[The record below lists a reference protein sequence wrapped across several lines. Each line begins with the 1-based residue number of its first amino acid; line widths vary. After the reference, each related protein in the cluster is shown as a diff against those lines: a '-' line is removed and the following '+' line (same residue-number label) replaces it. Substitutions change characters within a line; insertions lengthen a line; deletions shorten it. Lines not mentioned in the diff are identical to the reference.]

1 MRYTLQRM
9 RSVLTTLL
17 LALALLRPACDA
29 IAQDSFIPE
38 APPETREDL
47 LKRITQRVPVMG
59 LAMAQDGVLASAGDV
74 LRVWDGIN
82 GGSLISLVGL
92 YPTPYRAA
100 AFSPDGTSV
109 VGLSLEG
116 EMNAWAI
123 PLRFKASY
131 IDRQESAAHGQNKA
145 HYGAQANALAYSPN
159 SRVIVSAASDTHP
172 IKVWNADTGAL
183 IRAIDPPV
191 VTNVTALAFSPD
203 GAVLAFGTQHDLVF
217 LKTSD
222 WSVSRTI
229 KAHDDWINAIAFTP
243 DGKTV
248 ASVSDDKTAKLWK
261 TDTGEPVATL
271 TGHTQAVR
279 GVAVSP
285 DGDLIATASL
295 DKTVKVWRRA
305 DGSLV
310 GTINHTRPVYAVA
323 FTEPGTELATGSADN
338 TVRLWRVPDWKLT
351 QRMTGP
357 QESIE
362 TKFLFEADEPS
373 VNSSESPL
381 AFQPFAMGDV
391 LPKVTNGSPPPDL
404 ASFGNQLLR
413 ILQAGQV
420 ELLETLFV
428 ASGFEVDGPAV
439 LQDRE
444 ALQARFFDTTR
455 LRALLGNYLQRRADP
470 AKVDI
475 QRFKS
480 LQEIIRGEGATVG
493 TQLLDR
499 KAGPVDEDAAT
510 VVVYWKTDPAMY
522 GLVDYPRFSV
532 ARRGG
537 TWRVVGLNVPLDISN
552 PTRAEVLRQRTG
564 RVRSFVDQVARTL
577 MSDAAPPA
585 ELASTT
591 IPAIVRENRT
601 ALAFEIQ
608 FAKNAG
614 PWLAPDLDAAEIAV
628 RWDGDPSDYKLA
640 VYPTLTIRLENGSW
654 RIQPQ

>member
-1 MRYTLQRM
+1 M
-9 RSVLTTLL
+9 RSGLTQILL
-17 LALALLRPACDA
+17 LLALLRPACDA

-38 APPETREDL
+38 APPETRDEL
-47 LKRITQRVPVMG
+47 LKRITQRVPVLG
-59 LAMAQDGVLASAGDV
+59 LAIAQDGVLASAGDV

-131 IDRQESAAHGQNKA
+131 IDRQESAALGQNKA
-145 HYGAQANALAYSPN
+145 HHGAQANALAYSPDGKI
-159 SRVIVSAASDTHP
+159 IVSAASDTHP

-183 IRAIDPPV
+183 IRSLDPPG
-191 VTNVTALAFSPD
+191 VTNVTAIAFSPD
-203 GAVLAFGTQHDLVF
+203 GAFLAFGTQHDLVF

-229 KAHDDWINAIAFTP
+229 KAHDDWIDSIAFTP
-243 DGKTV
+243 DGKAV
-248 ASVSDDKTAKLWK
+248 ASASEDRTARLWK

-271 TGHTQAVR
+271 NGHTQAVR
-279 GVAVSP
+279 GIAFSP

-295 DKTVKVWRRA
+295 DKTVKIWRRS
-305 DGSLV
+305 DGSLA
-310 GTINHTRPVYAVA
+310 GTINHPRPVYAVA
-323 FTEPGTELATGSADN
+323 FTEPGTELATGSSDN

-357 QESIE
+357 EESVD
-362 TKFLFEADEPS
+362 TRFLFEADEPS
-373 VNSSESPL
+373 ENSSESL
-381 AFQPFAMGDV
+381 LTFQPSSMKDV
-391 LPKVTNGSPPPDL
+391 PPKLNNGAPPRDL
-404 ASFGNQLLR
+404 TQFGGQLLR
-413 ILQAGQV
+413 VLQAAQV
-420 ELLETLFV
+420 QQLETLFV
-428 ASGFEVDGPAV
+428 ATGFEVDGPAV

-444 ALQARFFDTTR
+444 ALQGRLFETSR
-455 LRALLGNYLQRRADP
+455 LRALLGNYLQSRADP

-480 LQEIIRGEGATVG
+480 LQEIIRAEGASVG
-493 TQLLDR
+493 TQTLER
-499 KAGPVDEDAAT
+499 KPAANDEDAAT
-510 VVVYWKTDPAMY
+510 IVIYWKTDPATY
-522 GLVDYPRFSV
+522 GLIDYPRFSV

-537 TWRVVGLNVPLDISN
+537 AWRVVGLSVPLDIAN
-552 PTRAEVLRQRTG
+552 PSRADALRQRTA
-564 RVRSFVDQVARTL
+564 RLRSFVDQLARTL
-577 MSDAAPPA
+577 ISDAPPPS
-585 ELASTT
+585 ELAATPIQT
-591 IPAIVRENRT
+591 IVRENRT

-608 FAKNAG
+608 FAKNSG
-614 PWLAPDLDAAEIAV
+614 PWLAPDLDAAEIVV

-640 VYPTLTIRLENGSW
+640 AYPTLNLRLENGSW
-654 RIQPQ
+654 RIPQ

>member
-1 MRYTLQRM
+1 
-9 RSVLTTLL
+9 
-17 LALALLRPACDA
+17 
-29 IAQDSFIPE
+29 
-38 APPETREDL
+38 
-47 LKRITQRVPVMG
+47 MG

-92 YPTPYRAA
+92 YPTPCRAA

-131 IDRQESAAHGQNKA
+131 IDRQESAARGQNKA
-145 HYGAQANALAYSPN
+145 HYGAQANALVYSPDG
-159 SRVIVSAASDTHP
+159 RIVVSAASDTHP
-172 IKVWNADTGAL
+172 IKIWNADTGAL
-183 IRAIDPPV
+183 IRSIDPPG
-191 VTNVTALAFSPD
+191 VTSVTALSFSPD
-203 GAVLAFGTQHDLVF
+203 GAFLAFGTQHDLIF

-229 KAHDDWINAIAFTP
+229 KAHDDWINAIAFAS

-248 ASVSDDKTAKLWK
+248 ASASDDKSARLWK

-271 TGHTQAVR
+271 SGHTQAVR
-279 GVAVSP
+279 GIAFSP

-295 DKTVKVWRRA
+295 DKTVRIWRRSDA
-305 DGSLV
+305 SLV
-310 GTINHTRPVYAVA
+310 GTINHPRPVYAVA

-357 QESIE
+357 EESAG
-362 TKFLFEADEPS
+362 TRFLFEADEPA
-373 VNSSESPL
+373 VDTSESPL
-381 AFQPFAMGDV
+381 AFQPSSMKDV
-391 LPKVTNGSPPPDL
+391 PPKLTDGAPPRDL
-404 ASFGNQLLR
+404 ALFGSQLLR

-420 ELLETLFV
+420 QQLETLFV
-428 ASGFEVDGPAV
+428 TTGFEVDGPAV

-455 LRALLGNYLQRRADP
+455 LRGLLGNYLQQRADP

-480 LQEIIRGEGATVG
+480 LQEIIRGEGATAG
-493 TQLLDR
+493 TQMLER
-499 KAGPVDEDAAT
+499 KPGPGDDDAAT
-510 VVVYWKTDPAMY
+510 IVIYWKADPATY
-522 GLVDYPRFSV
+522 GLIDYPRFSV
-532 ARRGG
+532 AFRGG
-537 TWRVVGLNVPLDISN
+537 AWRVVGLNVPLDISN
-552 PTRAEVLRQRTG
+552 PTRADVLRQRTG
-564 RVRSFVDQVARTL
+564 RARSFVDQLARTL
-577 MSDAAPPA
+577 ISDTPSPS
-585 ELASTT
+585 ELASTPVPT
-591 IPAIVRENRT
+591 IVRENRT

-614 PWLAPDLDAAEIAV
+614 RWLAPDLDVAEIVV

-640 VYPTLTIRLENGSW
+640 VYPTLNIRLENGSW